1 MSSAIKD
8 VFDGAHEKIGISTL
22 LPEDAAA
29 LLVRAADKARTLPI
43 GSLARAKCLAEATSK
58 VRFVYP
64 WLFRTEEAPQTGGG
78 SEGSGLRQSASSRSR
93 Q

>member
-1 MSSAIKD
+1 MSSDEDQLD
-8 VFDGAHEKIGISTL
+8 VFRRQDWVSTL

-29 LLVRAADKARTLPI
+29 LLVRAAERARTLPV

-64 WLFRTEEAPQTGGG
+64 WLFRSEEEASSSVGAQKLGLCDREDEGGC
-78 SEGSGLRQSASSRSR
+78 Q
-93 Q
+93 

>member
-29 LLVRAADKARTLPI
+29 LLVRAAERARTLPV
-43 GSLARAKCLAEATSK
+43 GSLARAKCLEVAAQK

-64 WLFRTEEAPQTGGG
+64 RFFRFEETAPERDRAAQFGLLDRKDEGGG
-78 SEGSGLRQSASSRSR
+78 Q
-93 Q
+93 

>member
-8 VFDGAHEKIGISTL
+8 VFDGAHEKVGISTL

-29 LLVRAADKARTLPI
+29 LLVRAAERARTLPV

-64 WLFRTEEAPQTGGG
+64 WLFREEEAPQTGGG
-78 SEGSGLRQSASSRSR
+78 SESSGLRQSAPSHCSE
-93 Q
+93 

>member
-1 MSSAIKD
+1 MKDERD
-8 VFDGAHEKIGISTL
+8 VFDRKDWVSTL

-64 WLFRTEEAPQTGGG
+64 WLFREEETPQVGVG
-78 SEGSGLRQSASSRSR
+78 SESCGLRQSAPSCRSER
-93 Q
+93 SG

>member
-29 LLVRAADKARTLPI
+29 LLVRAADKARTLPV
-43 GSLARAKCLAEATSK
+43 GSLARAKCLEVAAQK

-64 WLFRTEEAPQTGGG
+64 RFFRFEETAPERDRAAQFELLDRKDEGGG
-78 SEGSGLRQSASSRSR
+78 Q
-93 Q
+93 